1 VGTRPACCIHDPVEF
16 RLRNYA
22 EIDEYE
28 NRPWSSKKLR
38 ECYQRGA
45 QKFAWSKRN
54 KKPGSM
60 RGPDGSRIGFGMA
73 TAVYPAGQ
81 QKAGATAI
89 LNKDGTV
96 AIHSATH
103 EIGTGSYTA
112 MSQFAAD
119 TLGIPIERIR
129 FELGDSQFRYAPN
142 NGGSWLTS
150 SVAPAVMGA
159 CGQLKKKVVDL
170 AGGWPND

>member
-1 VGTRPACCIHDPVEF
+1 
-16 RLRNYA
+16 
-22 EIDEYE
+22 
-28 NRPWSSKKLR
+28 
-38 ECYQRGA
+38 
-45 QKFAWSKRN
+45 
-54 KKPGSM
+54 M

-129 FELGDSQFRYAPN
+129 FELGDSQFPYAPN